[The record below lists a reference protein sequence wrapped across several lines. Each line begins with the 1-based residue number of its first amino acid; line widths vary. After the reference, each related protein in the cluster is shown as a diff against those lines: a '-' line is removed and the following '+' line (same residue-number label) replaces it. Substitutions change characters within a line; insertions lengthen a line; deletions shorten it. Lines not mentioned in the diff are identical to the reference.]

1 MKENIYSS
9 AIMPAL
15 PENVLS
21 LNLSQRVWNGV
32 QLSVAHYSCN
42 GEVLHRLPQEDRA
55 RLSVV
60 LKEVG
65 GSCEPR
71 LRANSPCPI
80 EHMPRHM
87 LFAPADLEVWGYT
100 KDARQVVDATLAFD
114 FTTLSE
120 RLSMA
125 IDPNL
130 SGIPQLRFVNDRI
143 ATLVELLAQAVGSA
157 DPSMQLYGDGITVAI
172 ASQLFVS
179 PQTPRSYAG
188 VLAPW
193 QLRRVVDF
201 MESHL
206 PQRVELETLAR
217 LVNLSQAHFSRA
229 FKASTGLA
237 PYQWQLDARIRR
249 AQLSLVNSDASLSEV
264 ALATGFADPVHFGR
278 TFRKLAGSTP
288 AAWRRERKR

>member
-1 MKENIYSS
+1 MKENTAHS
-9 AIMPAL
+9 AMPPPL

-21 LNLSQRVWNGV
+21 LDLSQRTWNGV
-32 QLSVAHYSCN
+32 ELSVASYSCE
-42 GEVLHRLPQEDRA
+42 GEVLHRLPLEDRA

-60 LKEVG
+60 LEEVG
-65 GSCEPR
+65 GPCEPR
-71 LRANSPCPI
+71 LRPDRPCPI
-80 EHMPRHM
+80 EHTPRHI

-100 KDARQVVDATLAFD
+100 KHARQVVDATLAFD

-120 RLSMA
+120 QLAMS

-130 SGIPQLRFVNDRI
+130 SGIPQLRFTNSRI
-143 ATLVELLAQAVGSA
+143 AALVELLAQAIGNP
-157 DPSMQLYGDGITVAI
+157 DPSMQLYGDGITAAI

-179 PQTPRSYAG
+179 PQASMSYTG

-193 QLRRVVDF
+193 QLRRVVDY
-201 MESHL
+201 MESQL
-206 PQRVELETLAR
+206 PHRVELETLAR

-249 AQLSLVNSDASLSEV
+249 AKLSLVNSDASLSEV
-264 ALATGFADPVHFGR
+264 ALQTGFADTVHFGR
-278 TFRKLAGSTP
+278 TFRKLTGITP
-288 AAWRRERKR
+288 GLWRRERKR